1 LKRFM
6 TLFLSFVM
14 LFSLCP
20 LSVWAEE
27 AISETLTF
35 TYTPD
40 EPSDVSNDELY
51 AAYVQRTFDESL
63 GIETPSFYRTR
74 PFTEGTPEW
83 ELYNGLKAELA
94 KIAAGT
100 RTSAEIRVSVTTSWT
115 PESLGVSTFFS
126 GDTLSSET
134 SNAIQEKLTLVYT
147 HLLMD
152 CPLELYWHDKPFGFM
167 LFLDGGLKIPQEN
180 LLTRDALTFDAANYC
195 FFVAKDYSA
204 SGATETF
211 TTDPVKPAAAA
222 NAVAK
227 AQKIVE
233 ANAAKNNED
242 KLEAY
247 RKAICDLVSYDS
259 SAAASSPSTVGIN
272 PWQMVYVF
280 DENPATNVVCEGYSK
295 AFQYLCD
302 LSTFTGNVE
311 CHTVLGM
318 TETPSVS
325 GFHMWNVVTMED
337 GRNYLVDVTNCD
349 SGTIGAD
356 DLLFLAHTDNSADA
370 AQVHTFSVNGSSVKY
385 TYHTDMKDLFCDGYL
400 PLSPVAYGAQ
410 LQTPTVTLSGPA
422 MGYSGKEVTLTL
434 TVSGSSIFGI
444 EATLDYDGD
453 ALEYRSYSSKLD
465 NWTLVNNS
473 GNFVLYN
480 ANAPLNESTDVLT
493 VTFLVKDTVAHQ
505 TPLAASFKNIRLSD
519 GQKDLAVAPAEWTG
533 TAVAAGEVVK
543 GDVTLDGEVD
553 ADDLTALARHVA
565 KIETL
570 DAASALANA
579 DVDDNGTLS
588 ADDLTKL
595 ARYVAKIISSL

>member
-1 LKRFM
+1 
-6 TLFLSFVM
+6 M
-14 LFSLCP
+14 LLSLCP
-20 LSVWAEE
+20 ISVWAAEGLG
-27 AISETLTF
+27 ETLSF
-35 TYTPD
+35 TYAPED
-40 EPSDVSNDELY
+40 GADISNDELY
-51 AAYVQRTFDESL
+51 AAYVQRMFDESL

-94 KIAAGT
+94 RIAAGT
-100 RTSAEIRVSVTTSWT
+100 RTNTAITIPTLSPWSMADLNVTT
-115 PESLGVSTFFS
+115 FS
-126 GDTLSSET
+126 ANGELTVDTKS
-134 SNAIQEKLTLVYT
+134 AIDKKLTLVIT
-147 HLLMD
+147 ALLTD
-152 CPLELYWHDKPFGFM
+152 CPFEIYWLDKGSLPLSYGWSIM
-167 LFLDGGLKIPQEN
+167 GDGLS
-180 LLTRDALTFDAANYC
+180 LRSLTFY
-195 FFVAKDYSA
+195 FLVAKDYSA
-204 SGATETF
+204 GDNL
-211 TTDPVKPAAAA
+211 TTDPVKTAAAA

-233 ANAAKNNED
+233 ANAAKNNKD
-242 KLEAY
+242 KLESY

-385 TYHTDMKDLFCDGYL
+385 TYHADMQDLFCDGYL

-465 NWTLVNNS
+465 NWTLVNNG

-480 ANAPLNESTDVLT
+480 ANAPLNASTDVLT

-519 GQKDLAVAPAEWTG
+519 GQKDIAVAPAGWTG
-533 TAVAAGEVVK
+533 TAVATGEVVK

>member
-1 LKRFM
+1 
-6 TLFLSFVM
+6 M
-14 LFSLCP
+14 LLSLCP
-20 LSVWAEE
+20 ISIWAAECLG
-27 AISETLTF
+27 ETLSF
-35 TYTPD
+35 TYAPED
-40 EPSDVSNDELY
+40 GADISNDELY
-51 AAYVQRTFDESL
+51 AAYVQRMFDESL

-94 KIAAGT
+94 RIAAGT
-100 RTSAEIRVSVTTSWT
+100 RTNTAITIPTLSPWSMADLNVTT
-115 PESLGVSTFFS
+115 FS
-126 GDTLSSET
+126 ANGELTVDTKS
-134 SNAIQEKLTLVYT
+134 AIDKKLTLVIT
-147 HLLMD
+147 ALLTD
-152 CPLELYWHDKPFGFM
+152 CPFEIYWLDKGSLPLSYGWSIM
-167 LFLDGGLKIPQEN
+167 GDGLS
-180 LLTRDALTFDAANYC
+180 LRSLTFY
-195 FFVAKDYSA
+195 FLVAKDYSA
-204 SGATETF
+204 GDNL
-211 TTDPVKPAAAA
+211 TTDPVKTAAAA

-233 ANAAKNNED
+233 ANAAKNNKD

-385 TYHTDMKDLFCDGYL
+385 TYHADMQDLFCDGYL

-465 NWTLVNNS
+465 NWTLVNNG

-480 ANAPLNESTDVLT
+480 ANAPLNEATDVLT
-493 VTFLVKDTVAHQ
+493 VTFLVKDTIAHQ

-533 TAVAAGEVVK
+533 TAVTAGEVVK

>member
-1 LKRFM
+1 
-6 TLFLSFVM
+6 M
-14 LFSLCP
+14 LLSLCP
-20 LSVWAEE
+20 ISVWAAEGLG
-27 AISETLTF
+27 ETLSF
-35 TYTPD
+35 TYAPED
-40 EPSDVSNDELY
+40 GADISNDELY

-100 RTSAEIRVSVTTSWT
+100 RTNTAITIPTLSPWSMADLNVTT
-115 PESLGVSTFFS
+115 FS
-126 GDTLSSET
+126 ANGELTVDTKS
-134 SNAIQEKLTLVYT
+134 AIDKKLTLVIT
-147 HLLMD
+147 ALLTD
-152 CPLELYWHDKPFGFM
+152 CPFEIYWLDKGSLPLSYGWSIM
-167 LFLDGGLKIPQEN
+167 GDGLS
-180 LLTRDALTFDAANYC
+180 LRSLTFY
-195 FFVAKDYSA
+195 FLVAKDYSA
-204 SGATETF
+204 GDNL
-211 TTDPVKPAAAA
+211 TTDPVKTAAAA

-233 ANAAKNNED
+233 ANAAKSNKD

-385 TYHTDMKDLFCDGYL
+385 TYHTDMQDLFCDGYL

-465 NWTLVNNS
+465 NWTLVNNG

-480 ANAPLNESTDVLT
+480 ANAPLNEATDVLT
-493 VTFLVKDTVAHQ
+493 VTFLVKDTIAHQ

-519 GQKDLAVAPAEWTG
+519 GQKDLAVAPAEWAG
-533 TAVAAGEVVK
+533 TAVAAGAVVK